1 MDHLNLKS
9 SVDLVRN
16 SLLLVDVTEQ
26 LRREGVPLREAIE
39 RAGEIRFLPV
49 LLTSATAIGGLI
61 PLALERS
68 GLYSPLAIAII
79 GGLVS
84 STLLSR
90 IATPVLYWLAARGE
104 TEGTYFARD

>member
-1 MDHLNLKS
+1 M
-9 SVDLVRN
+9 
-16 SLLLVDVTEQ
+16 
-26 LRREGVPLREAIE
+26 RREGVPLREAIE
-39 RAGEIRFLPV
+39 KAGEVRFLPV
-49 LLTSATAIGGLI
+49 LLTSITAIGGLI

-84 STLLSR
+84 STVLSR

-104 TEGTYFARD
+104 EKAAA